1 MMAELSKQKRGE
13 KKGIAASQEETLGSD
28 SVSVSVST
36 SEEEEGKEEED
47 ERISELEEEVRML
60 KEMLGKI
67 QQQQQVGATTQHPAR
82 ATDLST
88 EPVKVTCIRFVK
100 IHV

>member
-1 MMAELSKQKRGE
+1 MMAELLKQKRGE
-13 KKGIAASQEETLGSD
+13 KKGIVASQEKTLGSD
-28 SVSVSVST
+28 SVSFSVST
-36 SEEEEGKEEED
+36 SEEEEKEEED